1 MTTSRFMKGTLLL
14 LAAVLVVACQK
25 SGSDALQNPAA
36 TKLLHHYFE
45 SWSAKQMDAYG
56 NCFDDAARIYFIG
69 KDEKVVAQAKIDFV
83 HEQRVLQDEAV
94 EPMKEVPLDIKLQ
107 GDDKVLQA
115 AVTWVLTQGAR
126 EVRGTD
132 FFTLRKVSGE
142 WKILSLAFY
151 GQ

>member
-1 MTTSRFMKGTLLL
+1 MTTARFITFSLSA
-14 LAAVLVVACQK
+14 LAALTMAACQK
-25 SGSDALQNPAA
+25 DGAGTVNDPAA

-83 HEQRVLQDEAV
+83 HEQKVLQDEAV
-94 EPMKEVPLDIKLQ
+94 EPMKEVPLEIKLQ

-115 AVTWVLTQGAR
+115 AVTWVLTHGAR

-132 FFTLRKVSGE
+132 FFTLRKVGGD